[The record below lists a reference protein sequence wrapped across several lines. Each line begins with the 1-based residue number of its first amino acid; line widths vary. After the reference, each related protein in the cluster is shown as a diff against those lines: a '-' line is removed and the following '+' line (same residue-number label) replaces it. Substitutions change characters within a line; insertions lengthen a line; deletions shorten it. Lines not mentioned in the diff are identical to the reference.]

1 MALDLDVRINSEPQ
15 LTTHKRIDFME
26 RVFRQSARGF
36 LFHHGIPVWLSL
48 CLLLCGLPSA
58 ALAQSQQPA
67 TNAPQTQGQAEQP
80 ADPQT
85 AGSISGTVVY
95 QEGSPIGGA
104 RVTLTRPGLT
114 SPSQETTTGDEGQF
128 EFDRIA
134 PGPFR
139 LTVTG
144 EDFGTQTF
152 SGELHPQEA
161 FLVPQIML
169 HIATVVTEIRVVP
182 PEEIAQQEVRQA
194 EKQRILGVIPNFY
207 VSFDSDPVPL
217 RWKQKFSLAWKS
229 VLDPTTFVGAAAVA
243 GINQAS
249 DRFPSYRQGAEG
261 YAKRFGASYADIFDG
276 TVIGSALMPS
286 LLRQDPRYFYKGTG
300 SKRSRLLYAMSN
312 SIISKGD
319 NGKWQ
324 PNYSGISGGLI
335 TGSIANAYYPEK
347 NRGVGLVFSVLAI
360 RMAESSFTGIFD
372 EFVSRKITSNVPPSA
387 RNQP

>member
-1 MALDLDVRINSEPQ
+1 M
-15 LTTHKRIDFME
+15 
-26 RVFRQSARGF
+26 
-36 LFHHGIPVWLSL
+36 
-48 CLLLCGLPSA
+48 
-58 ALAQSQQPA
+58 
-67 TNAPQTQGQAEQP
+67 
-80 ADPQT
+80 
-85 AGSISGTVVY
+85 
-95 QEGSPIGGA
+95 
-104 RVTLTRPGLT
+104 LTRPGLT

-134 PGPFR
+134 PGPFQI
-139 LTVTG
+139 TVTG

-152 SGELHPQEA
+152 SGELHPDQA
-161 FLVPQIML
+161 LLVPQIML
-169 HIATVVTEIRVVP
+169 PIATVVTKIQVVP
-182 PEEIAQQEVRQA
+182 PEEIAEAQVKQA

-217 RWKQKFSLAWKS
+217 TRRQKFSLAWKS

-249 DRFPSYRQGAEG
+249 DRFPTYGQGAEG
-261 YAKRFGASYADIFDG
+261 YAKRFGASYADIFNG

-286 LLRQDPRYFYKGTG
+286 LLKQDPRYFYKGTG

-319 NGKWQ
+319 NGQWQ

-335 TGSIANAYYPEK
+335 TGGIANAYHPR
-347 NRGVGLVFSVLAI
+347 NDRGIGLVFTTLAI

-372 EFVSRKITSNVPPSA
+372 EFISEKITSNVPPSA
-387 RNQP
+387 TNHP